1 MLEIGEK
8 ISFLRK
14 AKLLSQE
21 ELANE
26 LKISKQSI
34 FNYESGK
41 RQIPIDVL
49 FNIANFF
56 GVPIADFFN
65 SDLISKSERS
75 YSKSTLKRVP
85 IFAKL
90 NQDLELTENITDYLE
105 LPFSLC
111 QNCDYAIFSRDNS
124 MFPKIDVNNLIVV
137 QKNEKL
143 KNGDYGIFKVGDD
156 YCCRIYLK
164 NPITETVF
172 LKPLNS
178 AYKIIEIE
186 KGKELEILGRVVC
199 NLDYNF

>member
-1 MLEIGEK
+1 MLNIAEK
-8 ISFLRK
+8 LKKLRGLAGFTQSEVAEKLGITKPTYISYEKGKDITINTLFLLSKIYNVSFL
-14 AKLLSQE
+14 
-21 ELANE
+21 
-26 LKISKQSI
+26 
-34 FNYESGK
+34 
-41 RQIPIDVL
+41 
-49 FNIANFF
+49 
-56 GVPIADFFN
+56 DFF
-65 SDLISKSERS
+65 SETVEE
-75 YSKSTLKRVP
+75 KNKDEKLKRVP
-85 IFAKL
+85 IFL
-90 NQDLELTENITDYLE
+90 NFNQESESVIESLE

-186 KGKELEILGRVVC
+186 KGKELEILGRVIC